1 MKIRIEMDGNI
12 KEEEIIIRCSH
23 LSDEVK
29 MVQEAVAQATMQ
41 VQKMVFYQGEKEFYF
56 SPEEVLFFETEGNVL
71 HAHTRDGIYRI
82 RSKLYELEE
91 TLPGSFMR
99 VSKSA
104 ILNVHHVYSIE
115 RNLTASS
122 IVQFQGTHKQVFVSR
137 HYYKALRERL
147 EEKRYQAL

>member
-1 MKIRIEMDGNI
+1 M
-12 KEEEIIIRCSH
+12 
-23 LSDEVK
+23 
-29 MVQEAVAQATMQ
+29 
-41 VQKMVFYQGEKEFYF
+41 
-56 SPEEVLFFETEGNVL
+56 L